1 MAEPTIQL
9 GGGNWAGKSDNLL
22 GYYKEGERFYK
33 QDFTFSRS
41 TTGTYT
47 DSDGYIQ
54 EMPYNEVTYS
64 EQFDLWAISG
74 SITRTSNIATA
85 PNGTLTADGIQDT
98 SGGSYKRVRK
108 SISVNPNSTYTSSCY
123 IKKVTSE
130 TAYTGFGLVF
140 SGGTQKLAYGIIDS
154 VNGTITSASSTIT
167 PTFNVVS
174 VGEYWRFEMTATDNG
189 SNSSLEFSIYA
200 TLSTNGTSLN
210 VGIGSIRTLWGAQL
224 VKGTSAKTYFPTT
237 TRLNMPRVD
246 YLNNS
251 NGSLIL
257 EPQRSNLVTYSSDF
271 SQSAWNKENV
281 TITANDTTSPDGTE
295 NADTV
300 IDSAT
305 NTRHIS
311 YLSFSGNLATERT
324 LSVYAKQNTLR
335 YLFLS
340 VTNSG
345 DSNCYSAIFD
355 LQSGVVSAT
364 KVNGSATNSA
374 SIQSMGNGW
383 YRCIISGTMTTGTT
397 TFFPLIGT
405 SDRGGFTG
413 SLQNNNA
420 PIYTGSGQSIYIWG
434 AQLEAGS
441 YATTLINTSG
451 SSVTRNADACSITNV
466 ADRINSSEGV
476 LYAEISAL
484 NDDLTNRAI
493 SLSDG
498 TINNGIQIEY
508 FNVSNR
514 IRFRVYAGGVLRATI
529 QAIGITITNTNKLAL
544 KWESGFMTVY
554 INGAIV
560 GTAEAIA
567 ATPTGL
573 DRLKFDLGQGSSKF
587 IGKAKQIQVYNTAL
601 SNSEL
606 ATLTT

>member
-9 GGGNWAGKSDNLL
+9 GGGNWAGKTDNLL

-54 EMPYNEVTYS
+54 EMPYNLLQQS
-64 EQFDLWAISG
+64 NDFDTTWTKTLTTIS
-74 SITRTSNIATA
+74 SNEIDAPIGNEMADGVIATA
-85 PNGTLTADGIQDT
+85 SSGGHRVLQAPSTST
-98 SGGSYKRVRK
+98 SGTFTMFIKQKELSRICVHFLGTNKAAGFDCSDNTTFAATGIAAYPTRYTISDFGNGWSKVEMYDVGVTTRVD
-108 SISVNPNSTYTSSCY
+108 IYIANPTEGGNNAVWTGDGFSKIYFSS
-123 IKKVTSE
+123 SQ
-130 TAYTGFGLVF
+130 F
-140 SGGTQKLAYGIIDS
+140 
-154 VNGTITSASSTIT
+154 
-167 PTFNVVS
+167 
-174 VGEYWRFEMTATDNG
+174 
-189 SNSSLEFSIYA
+189 
-200 TLSTNGTSLN
+200 
-210 VGIGSIRTLWGAQL
+210 

-257 EPQRSNLVTYSSDF
+257 EPQSTNLVTYSSDF
-271 SQSAWNKENV
+271 SDSSWFKLGLG
-281 TITANDTTSPDGTE
+281 TANTAVVTTDYATSPEGLNNATRLQVDLNGGTTSSDQSLIYDAFAVSSGDNTRSIYVKSNDGNNYDIYFGGTLSSYE
-295 NADTV
+295 IKQVTSEWTRIDATRNFASAGTGYLSIGLRGGTGCSDNAD
-300 IDSAT
+300 I
-305 NTRHIS
+305 
-311 YLSFSGNLATERT
+311 
-324 LSVYAKQNTLR
+324 
-335 YLFLS
+335 
-340 VTNSG
+340 
-345 DSNCYSAIFD
+345 
-355 LQSGVVSAT
+355 
-364 KVNGSATNSA
+364 
-374 SIQSMGNGW
+374 
-383 YRCIISGTMTTGTT
+383 
-397 TFFPLIGT
+397 LI
-405 SDRGGFTG
+405 
-413 SLQNNNA
+413 
-420 PIYTGSGQSIYIWG
+420 YG
-434 AQLEAGS
+434 AQVEAGS
-441 YATTLINTSG
+441 YPTTLINTSG
-451 SSVTRNADACSITNV
+451 SSVTRNQDTCSISNV

-560 GTAEAIA
+560 NTAQAIA

-587 IGKAKQIQVYNTAL
+587 IGKANQIQVYSTAL

-606 ATLTT
+606 ATLTTL